1 MDPRMSRILVASV
14 CEVRASA
21 LPKTH
26 APGYSPHASSPPYTP
41 RASPLDLA
49 ATAAAHFELGAQ
61 AYAAKQWDAARAEFQ
76 VCFELS
82 KRTDLLHNLSLVAE
96 KQGRIADATRARLSR
111 AHPAYRARAQRSH
124 KAHRAA
130 RGPSTC
136 ASSVVVPV
144 ALSAAALPSPHVGSE
159 GVAAPRHPSRGLMI
173 AGLGTGGVLLFAAGG
188 LGIAGQLAKNSLNPH
203 HPDGA

>member
-1 MDPRMSRILVASV
+1 MKTVVAMIAAFGLLVA
-14 CEVRASA
+14 EVRAEE
-21 LPKTH
+21 
-26 APGYSPHASSPPYTP
+26 
-41 RASPLDLA
+41 RATPLDLD

-96 KQGRIADATRARLSR
+96 KQGRVTDAAQLERDFRERTQLTEPEREEATKRIARLEGQAS
-111 AHPAYRARAQRSH
+111 APA
-124 KAHRAA
+124 
-130 RGPSTC
+130 
-136 ASSVVVPV
+136 V
-144 ALSAAALPSPHVGSE
+144 AVAPIALTAAALPSPRAGSE
-159 GVAAPRHPSRGLMI
+159 AVTAARHPRRGLMI